1 MAAAVRVRRQAT
13 VSDWEN
19 PKDPDREH
27 PVPPGALRLAADL
40 CHNDREV
47 FRWLEEGGT
56 MPAVLRIS
64 NPAPSEPTGL
74 VDGDARFSEGYRAGF
89 KDGLKQGASTAM
101 ALDAAASDENKRATI
116 RRVTSRDAKKGTP
129 GKARKKGGGQG

>member
-1 MAAAVRVRRQAT
+1 MAQHAGNRLQLLREALGITQAEMAAAVRVRRQAT

-19 PKDPDREH
+19 PKDTDRDH

-56 MPAVLRIS
+56 MPAILRIS
-64 NPAPSEPTGL
+64 SPAPSEPTGRA
-74 VDGDARFSEGYRAGF
+74 DGDTRFSEGYRAGF
-89 KDGLKQGASTAM
+89 
-101 ALDAAASDENKRATI
+101 DAGFEKGRQLGGPPDPARSN
-116 RRVTSRDAKKGTP
+116 RV
-129 GKARKKGGGQG
+129 QNHQ